1 MEQNRTL
8 NIVVDGKLVNDG
20 KLVPKTIKERL
31 ADLPTASYCAYLWAG
46 AAVGPSGE
54 VMPCCRFFGP
64 RTKND
69 DTPHIRDGLKQAR
82 EGEYFTG
89 LRKQMSEGK
98 KPYQC
103 GKCWGMENDLLI
115 AEASG
120 DQLVRGS
127 LPRLNIDEKV
137 ETRDTAPEPSKI
149 RYLETGI
156 SSLCNMACIMCGSN
170 ASSTIF
176 SIHNPKKKIPKG
188 FHQSNDNINDDLSEL
203 RYLKFVGG
211 EPMLEHKHDD
221 LLEKV
226 IQLNNTPKSLAI
238 EYHTNISH
246 FPSRR
251 VIECWKKIKKIII
264 IFSLDGVKENATLQR
279 PGKYNWQMIEDTVN
293 KYREL
298 TNEVNIKFSSNTVM
312 TALNIGQITDLI
324 DWLHDKVGDKQIDW
338 FNVNPISK
346 GLDNYID
353 FRNLSKETKDRIKK
367 KWDDWENS
375 NPLARKSPMG
385 RMLDVARF
393 YIDETGDLDQH
404 LTKEL
409 MLEKHRLRLNWKHFG
424 EDLTN
429 LDIEEK

>member
-1 MEQNRTL
+1 MEKNNQQLTVRA
-8 NIVVDGKLVNDG
+8 
-20 KLVPKTIKERL
+20 RL
-31 ADLPTASYCAYLWAG
+31 EALPTSSYCSYLWSG
-46 AAVGPSGE
+46 AAVGPGGE

-64 RTKND
+64 RTKKD
-69 DTPHIRDGLKQAR
+69 SPPHIRDGIKQAR

-89 LRKQMSEGK
+89 LRKQMIEGK

-103 GKCWGMENDLLI
+103 GKCWGMEKDLLN
-115 AEASG
+115 AEDAG
-120 DQLVRGS
+120 DKLVRGS
-127 LPRLNIDEKV
+127 LPRLNIDEKTDK
-137 ETRDTAPEPSKI
+137 TRQTTIGPAKI
-149 RYLETGI
+149 KYLETGI
-156 SSLCNMACIMCGSN
+156 SSLCNMACIMCSPS

-176 SIHNPKKKIPKG
+176 SIKYPKMKISKG
-188 FHQSNDNINDDLSEL
+188 FQESNDNIDDDLSEL

-226 IQLNNTPKSLAI
+226 IQLNDTPERLAI

-298 TNEVNIKFSSNTVM
+298 TNEVNIEFSSNTVM
-312 TALNIGQITDLI
+312 TALNVGQITDLI
-324 DWLHDKVGDKQIDW
+324 DWLYAKVGDKQIDW
-338 FNVNPISK
+338 FNVNPITK
-346 GLDNYID
+346 MQQFEYID
-353 FRNLSKETKDRIKK
+353 FRNLSKETKNRIKK
-367 KWDDWENS
+367 KWDDWEQS
-375 NPLARKSPMG
+375 NPLVKSSPMG

-393 YIDETGDLDQH
+393 HINEAGDLDKH
-404 LTKEL
+404 LTKKL
-409 MLEKHRLRLNWKHFG
+409 MLEKHFLSQNWKHFG
-424 EDLTN
+424 EDLAN